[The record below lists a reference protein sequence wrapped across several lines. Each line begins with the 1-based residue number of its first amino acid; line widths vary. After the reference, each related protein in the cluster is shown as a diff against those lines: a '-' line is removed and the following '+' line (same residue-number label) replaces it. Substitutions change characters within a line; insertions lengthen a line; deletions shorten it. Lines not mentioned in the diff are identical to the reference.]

1 MRKSHY
7 TQIGKEMDW
16 HPLEQGVFG
25 DARKI
30 KIAVVGIGRE
40 AGASF
45 IAANLAYHLAK
56 HVDGVTYMEAED
68 AQIAETLE
76 GRRHACYSLSLDRA
90 LGLAGALSLDRALG
104 LRSALGFVDP
114 LSRERP
120 NEPGRGRPTDNKCSN
135 ECVRPDEYNCQP
147 TPKWSTEC
155 GRMSEHDCDH
165 ALGRDRPTERE
176 RPRDSD
182 RNSEPVHNRAHASGR
197 IREPG
202 REWSH
207 AFDWNR
213 EPGRLPEHDRPSDA
227 FSMRGT
233 RGKFTDYFGLEKEG
247 LPAGSRRNLYA
258 NVNWAVRA
266 PLGAPPSATTTIGT
280 AAYDRAASNASILRT
295 VPLRAAPAETS
306 TLETSPTDAP
316 SSTWQTK
323 RSHAHESLS
332 ATSSGRPPLGA
343 ADGRSP
349 FNALTLGTAQV
360 GSTRLEAEPVDRPP
374 LDASTLRPAAFGVP
388 LRQPRLRPAASEPQ
402 QRTRF
407 HTPRPA
413 ASEPCML
420 AAPQGIGRIPG
431 RYMIVDNP
439 RPESLLEADLV
450 ICVVDPLPSR
460 IRSGLQQLEAL
471 RDNQIRFGKR
481 FSPLLNL
488 PSPVLWVLNKDNP
501 QVGHRELERSL
512 NIKFDFAVPLLSPE
526 IFYKAEYSSVS
537 IFQMLEG
544 AGGPHPSGIS
554 DMQHP
559 RTCPLAPKGADA
571 DGARPRFHCG
581 TGAGKAG
588 GRGFWQTGRAP
599 AGASAGG
606 SSGQPRSGCAAACS
620 EFDRLAKRVL
630 KLLD

>member
-1 MRKSHY
+1 MLKSHY

-56 HVDGVTYMEAED
+56 HVDGVTYMEAEN
-68 AQIAETLE
+68 AQIAEVLE
-76 GRRHACYSLSLDRA
+76 GRRQACYS
-90 LGLAGALSLDRALG
+90 LGLAGALGFS
-104 LRSALGFVDP
+104 SALGFVDP
-114 LSRERP
+114 LSLESLSKHGRERSCAFDRNHESDRLP
-120 NEPGRGRPTDNKCSN
+120 EHGRERSCAFDRKHESDRPTELDRKG
-135 ECVRPDEYNCQP
+135 E
-147 TPKWSTEC
+147 
-155 GRMSEHDCDH
+155 
-165 ALGRDRPTERE
+165 RDRPTECSHLPE
-176 RPRDSD
+176 HD
-182 RNSEPVHNRAHASGR
+182 HGRAHAPDRNRDRDHGR
-197 IREPG
+197 T
-202 REWSH
+202 H
-207 AFDWNR
+207 AFEQNR
-213 EPGRLPEHDRPSDA
+213 GFNRLPELDHKCRPDRPSDA

-266 PLGAPPSATTTIGT
+266 PLE
-280 AAYDRAASNASILRT
+280 
-295 VPLRAAPAETS
+295 AAP
-306 TLETSPTDAP
+306 LEAAP
-316 SSTWQTK
+316 SESRRDA
-323 RSHAHESLS
+323 RSHA
-332 ATSSGRPPLGA
+332 PL
-343 ADGRSP
+343 R
-349 FNALTLGTAQV
+349 
-360 GSTRLEAEPVDRPP
+360 E
-374 LDASTLRPAAFGVP
+374 ASTDTQQGAP
-388 LRQPRLRPAASEPQ
+388 LRQPRSRPAASRSQ

-471 RDNQIRFGKR
+471 RENKIRFGKR

-488 PSPVLWVLNKDNP
+488 PLPVLWVLNKDNS

-526 IFYKAEYSSVS
+526 IFYKAEYSSVP
-537 IFQMLEG
+537 IFQILEV
-544 AGGPHPSGIS
+544 AGGRPHPSGLS

-571 DGARPRFHCG
+571 DGGSPRFHCG
-581 TGAGKAG
+581 TSAGKAG
-588 GRGFWQTGRAP
+588 GRGFRQTGRAP

-620 EFDRLAKRVL
+620 EFGRLAKRVL

>member
-45 IAANLAYHLAK
+45 VAANLAYHLAK

-68 AQIAETLE
+68 AQIAEALE
-76 GRRHACYSLSLDRA
+76 GRRQVCYSLSLDRT
-90 LGLAGALSLDRALG
+90 LGLAAPLGLKRLSKHGRERAHAPDRNHESDRLPELDRKG
-104 LRSALGFVDP
+104 
-114 LSRERP
+114 E
-120 NEPGRGRPTDNKCSN
+120 
-135 ECVRPDEYNCQP
+135 
-147 TPKWSTEC
+147 
-155 GRMSEHDCDH
+155 
-165 ALGRDRPTERE
+165 RDRPTECSHLPE
-176 RPRDSD
+176 HD
-182 RNSEPVHNRAHASGR
+182 HGRAHASDRNRDRDHGR
-197 IREPG
+197 T
-202 REWSH
+202 H
-207 AFDWNR
+207 AFEQNR
-213 EPGRLPEHDRPSDA
+213 GFDRLPELDHKCRPDRPSDA

-233 RGKFTDYFGLEKEG
+233 RGKFTDYFVLEKEG
-247 LPAGSRRNLYA
+247 LPVGSRRNLYA

-266 PLGAPPSATTTIGT
+266 PLEAPPSATTTIGT
-280 AAYDRAASNASILRT
+280 AAYDRAASSASILRT

-306 TLETSPTDAP
+306 TLETSPTDA
-316 SSTWQTK
+316 SLIAWQAGQA
-323 RSHAHESLS
+323 RSHA
-332 ATSSGRPPLGA
+332 PLGTTVSDA
-343 ADGRSP
+343 QQCARSHAP
-349 FNALTLGTAQV
+349 F
-360 GSTRLEAEPVDRPP
+360 SE
-374 LDASTLRPAAFGVP
+374 ASTDTQQGAP
-388 LRQPRLRPAASEPQ
+388 LRQPRSRPTASEPQ

-413 ASEPCML
+413 TSEPCML

-471 RDNQIRFGKR
+471 RENKIRFGKR

-488 PSPVLWVLNKDNP
+488 PSPILWVLNKDNP
-501 QVGHRELERSL
+501 QISHRELERSL

-526 IFYKAEYSSVS
+526 IFYKAEYSSVP
-537 IFQMLEG
+537 IFQMLEA
-544 AGGPHPSGIS
+544 AGGRPHPSGIS

-559 RTCPLAPKGADA
+559 RICPLAPKGAD
-571 DGARPRFHCG
+571 GGSPHSCCG
-581 TGAGKAG
+581 TSAGKAG
-588 GRGFWQTGRAP
+588 GRGFRQTGRAP

-620 EFDRLAKRVL
+620 EFGRLAKRVL